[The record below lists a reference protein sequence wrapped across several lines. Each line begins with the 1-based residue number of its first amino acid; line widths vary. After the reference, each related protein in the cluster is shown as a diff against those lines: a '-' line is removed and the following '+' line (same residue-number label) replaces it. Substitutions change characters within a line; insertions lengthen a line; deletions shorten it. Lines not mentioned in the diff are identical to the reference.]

1 MSRRMI
7 SLILALL
14 MILAVGVTP
23 AAAAGPKTPAA
34 QRPEA
39 IVNYDVDGNRIT
51 EHLDDLLARAS
62 GGDRFQVIVQWKQFM
77 DDRAY
82 DALNR
87 QVGTFQT
94 DARWHDALEGMSAL
108 LTKGQIEA
116 LARMPMVMRI
126 EEDLPVQAFLDTAT
140 RDFGTAKART
150 DFGVTGD
157 MDGSPST
164 YSKNDIVI
172 AVVDTGIDPAH
183 QDLAGKVIG
192 WKDYVSSKTS
202 AYDDHGHGTH
212 VSSIAAG
219 TGAASGGTY
228 AGVAPGAALV
238 GVKVLNKQGSGTT
251 TQIVNGVNWVVQNK
265 ATYNIRIMSM
275 SLGSSGSSNGTDSI
289 STAVN
294 NAVTNGIDAV
304 VAAGNSGPNRF
315 TIGSPA
321 AAANAVTVGAM
332 ADTGEKGFSLAS
344 FSSRGP
350 TADGRIKPD
359 IAAPGVNIM
368 AAKAGTTNQ
377 YVSYS
382 GTSMATPFVSGTVA
396 LMLAANPGLSPAQ
409 VKSLL
414 MSTAL
419 DWGPAG
425 TDIDYGAGRLQAY
438 EAVKQ
443 AGGFSGTGPAVPN
456 HAYASGSLSGTGQ
469 SRTYAL
475 TVTDTGKPVALT
487 LIIANY
493 TPGFFGG
500 SPDFDLYL
508 YSPGGAQVAASE
520 GTARQETIGY
530 LPAAAG
536 TYTVEV
542 YSYSGSGSFYLDES
556 FK

>member
-1 MSRRMI
+1 MSRRI
-7 SLILALL
+7 ASLTLALLLILAL
-14 MILAVGVTP
+14 GVTP

-34 QRPEA
+34 PRPEA

-51 EHLDDLLARAS
+51 EHLDSLLASAS
-62 GGDRFQVIVQWKQFM
+62 GGERFQVIVQWNQVM

-82 DALNR
+82 DALAR
-87 QVGTFQT
+87 QVGPFQT
-94 DARWHDALEGMSAL
+94 EARWHDALEGMSAS

-116 LARMPMVMRI
+116 LARLPMVVRV

-140 RDFGTAKART
+140 RDFGAAKART
-150 DFGVTGD
+150 DFGVTGNL
-157 MDGSPST
+157 DGSAST

-172 AVVDTGIDPAH
+172 AVVDTGIDAAH

-192 WKDYVSSKTS
+192 WKDYVNSKTS
-202 AYDDHGHGTH
+202 PYDDHGHGTH

-265 ATYNIRIMSM
+265 ATYNVRIMSM
-275 SLGSSGSSNGTDSI
+275 SLGSSGSSDGTDSI

-294 NAVTNGIDAV
+294 NAVTNGIVAV
-304 VAAGNSGPNRF
+304 VAAGNSGPDRY

-396 LMLAANPGLSPAQ
+396 LMLAANQGLTPAQ

-456 HAYASGSLSGTGQ
+456 HVYASGSLGGTGQ
-469 SRTYAL
+469 SKTYTL

-493 TPGFFGG
+493 TPGLFGG

-508 YSPGGAQVAASE
+508 YSPSGAQLAASE

-530 LPAAAG
+530 LPTATG